1 MTGWIK
7 VNRKLI
13 NHWLW
18 EEKPFSPGQAWVDLL
33 MIVPYENNQ
42 NSAIG
47 TSSSKGEV
55 RISINTLADRWGW
68 GRKKTT
74 LFLKR
79 LEKDK
84 MVTIES
90 NTRDTL
96 IKIVNYSKY
105 QSRDGKISNTKSS
118 GTSNGTTKGTTKG
131 TTEGTTESL
140 ENTDQSGTLG
150 HERGTSVG
158 TSNGTSNGTTEQG
171 QYSISNNLDI
181 KKNNKEVINNKYIY
195 KPKQNRF
202 NKIEQNDYDF
212 ESIEKSLTG
221 G

>member
-13 NHWLW
+13 SHWLW

-33 MIVPYENNQ
+33 MIVSYDKNQ

-47 TSSSKGEV
+47 TSCSKGEV
-55 RISINTLADRWGW
+55 RISLSALSDRWGW

-79 LEKDK
+79 LEKEK

-90 NTRDTL
+90 NKKDTT

-105 QSRDGKISNTKSS
+105 QSKDEKTSNTKSN
-118 GTSNGTTKGTTKG
+118 GTSNGTTLGTTLG
-131 TTEGTTESL
+131 TTQGTSKSLVNTER
-140 ENTDQSGTLG
+140 NGALG
-150 HERGTSVG
+150 HESG
-158 TSNGTSNGTTEQG
+158 TSNGTSNGTTNG
-171 QYSISNNLDI
+171 TQYSISNNLVS

-195 KPKQNRF
+195 KPLKQNRF
-202 NKIEQNDYDF
+202 NEFEQHDYDF
-212 ESIEKSLTG
+212 AAIEKTG
-221 G
+221 SGL